1 MTTTAVALAPLR
13 GYTRANSDE
22 PGTPISFVAS
32 TSGVKRD
39 GYSIDLAQMSLDNFR
54 LNPVFLW
61 VHDYY
66 GRNLPIGRVTKIEY
80 RKRDKVLLAQVVF
93 DQDDEFALKVESKYR
108 RGFLNAVSIGWI
120 AHEFDEDSRS
130 ITASELLELS
140 GVPVPGD
147 SDALMERQRT
157 AVAAV
162 AHQML
167 GDVTQTGYSTST
179 NLNDSEFPGA
189 YERLLAVLDEIDP
202 ESDPADSPAD
212 SDDPDALDTD
222 HEIDERQETVVDDEP
237 TLSERVAALEA
248 LVAAATPQT
257 ETNTES
263 LRVGLASLRD
273 ALQLPDKGKG

>member
-120 AHEFDEDSRS
+120 AHEYDEDTRT
-130 ITASELLELS
+130 ITVSELLELS

-147 SDALMERQRT
+147 SDALMERQRL

-167 GDVTQTGYSTST
+167 GDTANVDG
-179 NLNDSEFPGA
+179 FPDA
-189 YERLLAVLDEIDP
+189 YLRLLDVLDEIDP
-202 ESDPADSPAD
+202 ESDPADPPAD
-212 SDDPDALDTD
+212 LDDPDALDTD

-257 ETNTES
+257 ETNTEA